1 MKADGK
7 RKVAVRNTVPGA
19 RIVLALRAALCCL
32 LFGSSPASAADDGA
46 RAPAVSDPATLKAA
60 FLYNFALYTSWPPGA
75 ATGFALC
82 AFGRDDLGPALDA
95 LAGKTVDGKPV
106 QVRRVDSIGDARS
119 CQLLYVSEATGAS
132 LASVAR
138 GLQGAPVLVV
148 SDAAGAA
155 EQAMIQIEPDA
166 SRLAFSVNLG
176 RVRAAGLDVS
186 ARLLRLARSVR

>member
-1 MKADGK
+1 MNSDSGWS
-7 RKVAVRNTVPGA
+7 RLA
-19 RIVLALRAALCCL
+19 RRAALCSV
-32 LFGSSPASAADDGA
+32 LFGLLSGFALPLAADDG
-46 RAPAVSDPATLKAA
+46 RRPPAVSDPATLKAA
-60 FLYNFALYTSWPPGA
+60 FLYNFALYTTWPSAA

-82 AFGRDDLGPALDA
+82 AFGRDELGPALDA
-95 LAGKTVDGKPV
+95 LAGKVVDGKPV
-106 QVRRVDSIGDARS
+106 QVRRVDSLVEARS

-132 LASVAR
+132 LPSVAR
-138 GLQGAPVLVV
+138 GLQAAPVLIV

-155 EQAMIQIEPDA
+155 EQAMIQIEPDG